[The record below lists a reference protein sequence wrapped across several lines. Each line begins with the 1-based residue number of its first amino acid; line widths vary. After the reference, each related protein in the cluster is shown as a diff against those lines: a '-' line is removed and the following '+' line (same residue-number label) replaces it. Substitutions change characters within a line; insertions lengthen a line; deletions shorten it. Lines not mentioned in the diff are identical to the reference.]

1 MRQTVDAE
9 VKRAKSDSEIE
20 VKELYYD
27 IYEQVIHHYSLLHQ
41 KFTQLGIQSTRK
53 LEAYLFVNGLLM
65 SFSTP

>member
-27 IYEQVIHHYSLLHQ
+27 IYEQVIHTLLLFASSKIYSIRHTEY
-41 KFTQLGIQSTRK
+41 KKVG
-53 LEAYLFVNGLLM
+53 GL
-65 SFSTP
+65 PIC